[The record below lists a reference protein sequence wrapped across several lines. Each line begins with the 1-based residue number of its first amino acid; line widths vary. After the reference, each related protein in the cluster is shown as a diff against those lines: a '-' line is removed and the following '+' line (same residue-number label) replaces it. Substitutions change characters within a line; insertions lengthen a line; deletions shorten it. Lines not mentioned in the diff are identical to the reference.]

1 MKTDFDA
8 TGDVRAVDL
17 LAAFVGIWRA
27 NRSGLVRFTRPGSS
41 AGFDFADGELVGAFS
56 SDPRFEAS
64 AILVRAGKLD
74 AAALE
79 RLTVPPGTDGALA
92 ALQAGILT
100 RREWKWGEKIR
111 AIEILAELLG
121 WPDGKYLF
129 DFDARPIRAEFSLA
143 IPRLILE
150 LFLRSRDRHLVDHQL
165 GPMDLPLTRSE
176 KFDEEFATFGLTAD
190 AESVVHLIDGEA
202 SASEICA
209 RAPAEE
215 FAVLKLLAALR
226 TLDLLRPEA
235 GAVAAPV
242 LEPVIGRREVD
253 EPLAS
258 EREANETLP
267 PPVTSPPEEIES
279 ESKRFS
285 FPSIDP
291 FPSPAT
297 TPQLPSEVP
306 IESIQDPEADD
317 PALDVEVGDVAPG
330 WEDAPPA
337 RRDWESPSDDLDR
350 ELDTAIDPP
359 VPPGGGFPLARLLW
373 ILLGVLVVA
382 VAGLV
387 FFRSRRGPE
396 TVTAANRA
404 AARPSAPAP
413 HPAMAA
419 ALATPTAVVTLPA
432 APSPTRVV
440 PPTPTARSRLAKPT
454 AVPTKPA
461 ASKSPEPGRA
471 QWVARARSDR
481 RKLDQDPRTR
491 YAIQLELACETPSLA
506 EAWKH
511 DQPPGSMWLLPMPHQ
526 GKDCFRVLWGRFPSL
541 EAARKAKGGAPLF
554 FSTTTNHPAVV
565 SVR

>member
-1 MKTDFDA
+1 MKTEFDA
-8 TGDVRAVDL
+8 TGDVRSVDL
-17 LAAFVGIWRA
+17 LAAFVGIWRE
-27 NRSGLVRFTRPGSS
+27 NRSGSVRFTRSGSS

-129 DFDARPIRAEFSLA
+129 DFEARPPRAEFSLA

-150 LFLRSRDRHLVDHQL
+150 LFLRSRDRHLIDHQL
-165 GPMDLPLTRSE
+165 GPMDLPLARSA

-202 SASEICA
+202 SASDICA

-242 LEPVIGRREVD
+242 LEPVMGRREAE
-253 EPLAS
+253 EPIVS
-258 EREANETLP
+258 EGEAKETLP
-267 PPVTSPPEEIES
+267 PPVVSPPKEIES
-279 ESKRFS
+279 EAKRFS

-297 TPQLPSEVP
+297 TPPLPSELP
-306 IESIQDPEADD
+306 IESIPDPEADD

-330 WEDAPPA
+330 WEDAPA
-337 RRDWESPSDDLDR
+337 RRDWESPADDLDR
-350 ELDTAIDPP
+350 ELDTAIEPP
-359 VPPGGGFPLARLLW
+359 VPPGGGFSWGKTLW

-387 FFRSRRGPE
+387 FLRSRRGSE
-396 TVTAANRA
+396 TVTVANRA
-404 AARPSAPAP
+404 TARPTAPAP
-413 HPAMAA
+413 RPAMVAA
-419 ALATPTAVVTLPA
+419 ALVTPTAVVTLPS
-432 APSPTRVV
+432 APSPARVV
-440 PPTPTARSRLAKPT
+440 PPTPTARSRQAKPT
-454 AVPTKPA
+454 PIPTKPP
-461 ASKSPEPGRA
+461 ASKSAEPGRS

-491 YAIQLELACETPSLA
+491 YSIQLELACETPSLA

-511 DQPPGSMWLLPMPHQ
+511 DQPPGSIWLLALPHQ
-526 GKDCFRVLWGRFPSL
+526 GRDCFRVLWGRFPSL

>member
-1 MKTDFDA
+1 MKTEFDA
-8 TGDVRAVDL
+8 TGEVRAVDL
-17 LAAFVGIWRA
+17 LAAFVGIWRE
-27 NRSGLVRFTRPGSS
+27 NRSGSVRFTRSGSS

-74 AAALE
+74 SAALE

-129 DFDARPIRAEFSLA
+129 DFEARPPRAEFSLA

-150 LFLRSRDRHLVDHQL
+150 LFLRSRDRHLIDHQL
-165 GPMDLPLTRSE
+165 GPMDLPLARSA

-202 SASEICA
+202 SASDICA

-235 GAVAAPV
+235 GAAAAPV
-242 LEPVIGRREVD
+242 LEPAMGRPEAE
-253 EPLAS
+253 EPIVS
-258 EREANETLP
+258 EREAKETLP
-267 PPVTSPPEEIES
+267 PPVVSPPEEIES
-279 ESKRFS
+279 EAKRFS

-291 FPSPAT
+291 FPPAT
-297 TPQLPSEVP
+297 TPPLPSELP
-306 IESIQDPEADD
+306 IESIPDPEADD

-330 WEDAPPA
+330 WEDAPA
-337 RRDWESPSDDLDR
+337 RRDWESPADDLDR
-350 ELDTAIDPP
+350 ELDTAIEPP
-359 VPPGGGFPLARLLW
+359 VPPGGGFSWGKTLW

-387 FFRSRRGPE
+387 FLRSRRGSE

-404 AARPSAPAP
+404 TARPTAPAP
-413 HPAMAA
+413 RPAMAA
-419 ALATPTAVVTLPA
+419 AALVTPTAVVTPPS
-432 APSPTRVV
+432 APSLARVV
-440 PPTPTARSRLAKPT
+440 PPTPTARSRQAKPT
-454 AVPTKPA
+454 PIPTKPP
-461 ASKSPEPGRA
+461 ASKSAEPGRS

-491 YAIQLELACETPSLA
+491 YSIQLELACETPSLA

-511 DQPPGSMWLLPMPHQ
+511 DQPPGSMWLLALPHQ
-526 GKDCFRVLWGRFPSL
+526 GRDCFRVLWGRFPSL